1 VNIAHVVRSYGGLT
15 EPFIAQRVAT
25 GAELWAERCVGR
37 PVVPVRM
44 IRPAFI
50 TAGSVGDRLF
60 HRLPILAQ
68 VGANAYAVTEQAHT
82 PDLIHAHYL
91 TTGYLVG
98 RATRAPLVVSTYGF
112 DVTVIS
118 RRSAWRSPI
127 RWMARRAARLL
138 VEGPFMRAT
147 VLEMG
152 IPDDRVTIVPIA
164 AALGD
169 IEFRPPARESLP
181 VRFMICGRF
190 VEKKGIDI
198 ALVAWAAMTRA
209 LPSGSSLTIVGSGPL
224 DARLRSRASE
234 LGIDRSVSFVG
245 ALPRDEYLRQLRGVD
260 ILLAPSRTARN
271 GDGEGGA
278 PTAILDAQATGVVVI
293 GSTHADIP
301 FLVQEGST
309 GFLADEGSAES
320 LSNAIERCLAERE
333 RWVGVAEAARSQVHE
348 RHSDVAV
355 ARQLARVHEEV
366 LAA

>member
-1 VNIAHVVRSYGGLT
+1 MTIAHVVRAYGGLT

-25 GAELWAERCVGR
+25 GDELWAERCADS

-44 IRPAFI
+44 IHPALI
-50 TAGSVGDRLF
+50 NAGSIGDRLY
-60 HRLPILAQ
+60 HRLPVLSHLAA
-68 VGANAYAVTEQAHT
+68 GAYAATEQASA

-98 RATRAPLVVSTYGF
+98 RATRAPLVISTYGF
-112 DVTVIS
+112 DVTVIP

-127 RWMARRAARLL
+127 RWLARRAARLL

-152 IPDDRVTIVPIA
+152 IPDDRVAIVPIA

-169 IEFRPPARESLP
+169 IGFRPPRREGLSL
-181 VRFMICGRF
+181 RFMLCGRL

-198 ALVAWAAMTRA
+198 ALTAWSVTLRD
-209 LPSGSSLTIVGSGPL
+209 LPPGSSLTIVGSGPL
-224 DARLRSRASE
+224 DAALRSRAGE
-234 LGIDRSVSFVG
+234 LGIDHSVSFVG
-245 ALPRDEYLRQLRGVD
+245 ALARDEYLRQLRGAD

-293 GSTHADIP
+293 GSAHADIP
-301 FLVQEGST
+301 FLVQDGST

-320 LSNAIERCLAERE
+320 LSSAIARCLTERE
-333 RWVGVAEAARSQVHE
+333 RWVAIADSARAQVQE
-348 RHSDVAV
+348 RHADVVV
-355 ARQLARVHEEV
+355 ARELARVHEEV